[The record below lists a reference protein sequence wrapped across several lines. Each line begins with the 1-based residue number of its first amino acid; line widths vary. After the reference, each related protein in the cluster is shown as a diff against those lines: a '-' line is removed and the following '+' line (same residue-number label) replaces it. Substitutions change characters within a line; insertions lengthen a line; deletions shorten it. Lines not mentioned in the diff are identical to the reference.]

1 MISRI
6 TLFSLLLGLMLGAGL
21 RLWSAAQQDACTP
34 YLSGERPAQASEY
47 VESGTRMIEVPCND
61 WFMRQPLRVQVLCLL
76 DMALGVVFLLNALS
90 DLQGWLQRRRRWRQT
105 G

>member
-1 MISRI
+1 
-6 TLFSLLLGLMLGAGL
+6 
-21 RLWSAAQQDACTP
+21 
-34 YLSGERPAQASEY
+34 
-47 VESGTRMIEVPCND
+47 MIEVPCND
-61 WFMRQPLRVQVLCLL
+61 WFMRQPLRVQVLCML